1 MAKLANFIDFED
13 KFTPQHYLL
22 NYYNKSFLVMLK
34 DEVLKLKK
42 EKDIVILAHN
52 YQVPEVQDVAD
63 FVGDSLGLSRQAAR
77 VKQKTILFCGVHFM
91 AETAA
96 IVSPDK
102 RVLIP
107 DLEAG
112 CSLSDSITIDQ
123 LRKWKKEHP
132 DAITVGY
139 VNTTAEIKSE
149 LDYCCTSSNAV
160 NVVNAIPKERE
171 ILFLP
176 DMFLG
181 SYVSKITGRK
191 NMQIWAGE
199 CHVHAGITP
208 DDIEKKLAE
217 LKNAEFLVHP
227 ECSCT
232 TPMMYDIASGSYKN
246 HQVQILSTEGM
257 MNYVSKSDS
266 QQFVIATETGIL
278 YRMRQQNPQKTF
290 IPASENAEC
299 EYMKMITLDKVYRSL
314 YDEKYEV
321 KVAKKIAD
329 KARLAIERMLSI
341 S

>member
-1 MAKLANFIDFED
+1 M
-13 KFTPQHYLL
+13 
-22 NYYNKSFLVMLK
+22 VMLK

-42 EKDIVILAHN
+42 EKDVVILAHN

-63 FVGDSLGLSRQAAR
+63 FVGDSLGLSRQAAKVR
-77 VKQKTILFCGVHFM
+77 QKTILFCGVHFM

-132 DAITVGY
+132 SAVTVGY

-160 NVVNAIPKERE
+160 NIVNTIPKEKE

-181 SYVSKITGRK
+181 SYVSKMTGRM

-208 DDIEKKLAE
+208 ADIEKKLSE
-217 LKNAEFLVHP
+217 LKNAEFVIHP

-232 TPMMYDIASGSYKN
+232 TPMMYDIAAGNYKN

-257 MNYVSKSDS
+257 MNHVSKSDS
-266 QQFVIATETGIL
+266 QQFVVATETGIL

-321 KVAKKIAD
+321 KVAKRIAD

>member
-1 MAKLANFIDFED
+1 
-13 KFTPQHYLL
+13 
-22 NYYNKSFLVMLK
+22 MLK
-34 DEVLKLKK
+34 DEVLRLKK
-42 EKDIVILAHN
+42 EKDVVILAHN
-52 YQVPEVQDVAD
+52 YQIPEVQDVAD
-63 FVGDSLGLSRQAAR
+63 FVGDSLGLSRQAAK

-96 IVSPDK
+96 IISPSK

-112 CSLSDSITIDQ
+112 CSLSDSITVDQ

-132 DAITVGY
+132 DAMTVGY

-160 NVVNAIPKERE
+160 NVVNAIPKNKE

-181 SYVSKITGRK
+181 SYVSKMTGRK

-208 DDIEKKLAE
+208 DDIEKKLDE
-217 LKNAEFLVHP
+217 LKNAEFVIHP

-232 TPMMYDIASGSYKN
+232 TPMMYDMAACNYKN

-257 MNYVSKSDS
+257 MNHVSKSDS
-266 QQFVIATETGIL
+266 KQFVVATETGIL
-278 YRMRQQNPQKTF
+278 YRMRQQNPEKTF

-321 KVAKKIAD
+321 NVPKKIAD
-329 KARLAIERMLSI
+329 KARLSIERMLSI

>member
-1 MAKLANFIDFED
+1 
-13 KFTPQHYLL
+13 
-22 NYYNKSFLVMLK
+22 MLK

-181 SYVSKITGRK
+181 SYVAKITGRK

-217 LKNAEFLVHP
+217 LKNAEFVVHP

-257 MNYVSKSDS
+257 MKHVSKSDS
-266 QQFVIATETGIL
+266 QQFVVATETGIL

>member
-1 MAKLANFIDFED
+1 
-13 KFTPQHYLL
+13 
-22 NYYNKSFLVMLK
+22 MLK

-42 EKDIVILAHN
+42 EKDVVILAHN

-63 FVGDSLGLSRQAAR
+63 FVGDSLGLSRQAAKVR
-77 VKQKTILFCGVHFM
+77 QKTILFCGVHFM

-132 DAITVGY
+132 NAITVGY

-160 NVVNAIPKERE
+160 NVVNSIPKEKK

-181 SYVSKITGRK
+181 SYVSKMTGRK

-208 DDIEKKLAE
+208 EHVEKKLSE
-217 LKNAEFLVHP
+217 LKNAEFVVHP

-232 TPMMYDIASGSYKN
+232 TPMMYDIAAGNYKN
-246 HQVQILSTEGM
+246 HQVHILSTEGM
-257 MNYVSKSDS
+257 MNHVSKSNS
-266 QQFVIATETGIL
+266 QQFVVATETGIL

-329 KARLAIERMLSI
+329 GARLAIERMLSI